1 MTNVECLMTNKPKNR
16 SLKTYKIY
24 LMQNKA
30 FITVVFIFILS
41 ISGWAQKKKPT
52 QKSDIK
58 YYQSLGA
65 SSKVANLMTQ
75 MTLDEKIGQ

>member
-1 MTNVECLMTNKPKNR
+1 
-16 SLKTYKIY
+16 
-24 LMQNKA
+24 MQNKA

-58 YYQSLGA
+58 ILSIFRSIFKGGKLDDPNDLG
-65 SSKVANLMTQ
+65 
-75 MTLDEKIGQ
+75 